1 MKPTIQPTTKQ
12 DLAWMKLL
20 DKKTQYILFGGAAGG
35 GKSWM
40 GCEWLMTNC
49 YLYPG
54 TKWFIGRKELKRL
67 MASTYVTWR
76 KVCSF
81 HRIPEQDWKLN
92 GQYNFIEFTNGSRI
106 DLLDVDYQPSDPD
119 FERFGSLE
127 FTGGWIEEAGEV
139 KFKAFD
145 VLKTRVGRH
154 LNSEFKLTPK
164 ILLTCNPT
172 KNWLYVIFYKLF
184 KANSLPPEY
193 AFIQALH
200 NDNPYNSEDYKKQ
213 LSSITDK
220 ALKERLMFGNWEY
233 DSDPSSLM
241 NYNYIVDMFSNSVTY
256 DNERYITAD
265 IARYGSDKTVI
276 MLWQGLEVT
285 KIITH
290 RKLSIVESARAIRD
304 LAIRDQVPF
313 SHIIVDEDGVGGGV
327 VDILNGVNGFIA
339 NSVAISRDPE
349 AKENYQ
355 NLKTQCCYLLA
366 DYINRHRISIKTQ
379 NENGEYLLEDGV
391 REYIVEELEQIK
403 REDMDKDGKLK
414 VVSKD
419 KIKELIGRSPD
430 YSDNLMMR
438 MWFELNKI
446 LVEDPTFIHEVESH
460 RILSIN
466 QNE

>member
-1 MKPTIQPTTKQ
+1 
-12 DLAWMKLL
+12 L
-20 DKKTQYILFGGAAGG
+20 DNFTRYILFGGAAGG

-40 GCEWLMTNC
+40 GCEWLLTGC

-54 TKWFIGRKELKRL
+54 SKWFMGRKELKRL

-76 KVCSF
+76 KVCRF
-81 HRIPEQDWKLN
+81 HKIPDSDWKLN
-92 GQYNFIEFTNGSRI
+92 GQYNFIEFANGSRI

-145 VLKTRVGRH
+145 VLKVRVGRH
-154 LNSEFKLTPK
+154 MNTEYKLTPK

-172 KNWLYVIFYKLF
+172 KNWLYVIFYKLW
-184 KANSLPPEY
+184 KENQLPSEY

-200 NDNPYNSEDYKKQ
+200 NDNPFNSEDYKKQ

-241 NYNYIVDMFSNSVTY
+241 VYNYIVDLFTNTVPESA
-256 DNERYITAD
+256 DRFITAD

-276 MLWQGLEVT
+276 MLWEGLRVI
-285 KIITH
+285 KILTF
-290 RKLSIVESARAIRD
+290 RKLSIVESAKEIRD
-304 LAIRDQVPF
+304 LAVRTKVPF
-313 SHIIVDEDGVGGGV
+313 SHIIVDEDGIGGGV
-327 VDILNGVNGFIA
+327 VDILQGVNGFTA
-339 NSVAISRDPE
+339 NSVAISNDPE

-355 NLKTQCCYLLA
+355 NLKTQCCYLLSQYVNNHKMA
-366 DYINRHRISIKTQ
+366 IQSV
-379 NENGEYLLEDGV
+379 NENNEACLEDGV

-446 LVEDPTFIHEVESH
+446 LVEDPTFINEVATH
-460 RILSIN
+460 RALSIN